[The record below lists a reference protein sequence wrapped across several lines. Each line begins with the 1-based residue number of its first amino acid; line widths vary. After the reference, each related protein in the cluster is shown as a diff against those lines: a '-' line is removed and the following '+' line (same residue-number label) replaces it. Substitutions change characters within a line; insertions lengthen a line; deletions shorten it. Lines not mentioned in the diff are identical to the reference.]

1 VAASIF
7 FVVQSYRLLGSA
19 QAIALCTPVVF
30 CSDYLRIWHVT
41 PHTVSTVVIVGG
53 AALFAIA
60 IRRGANLVAL
70 LLMSATFGSLFNFV
84 DFLVNPPWMPM
95 LLAVFAMAA
104 PDRTA
109 QERAA
114 IALLCVATWFGAYG
128 LTWFSKWIAAYLVDP
143 SFDIKADVLSTA
155 MFRIAGADRKVIHF
169 PLIATAKMIGSCLTS
184 WGIGFFV
191 IFMIISLQAVRR
203 GNFDRRKFFLLAWPT
218 LIPVAWFEVLS
229 SHSQI
234 HAFFVS
240 RSEAAAF
247 GILFAAAF
255 AAAGVNTSDLA
266 EQTTFLCSNKRGG
279 R

>member
-1 VAASIF
+1 
-7 FVVQSYRLLGSA
+7 
-19 QAIALCTPVVF
+19 
-30 CSDYLRIWHVT
+30 
-41 PHTVSTVVIVGG
+41 
-53 AALFAIA
+53 
-60 IRRGANLVAL
+60 
-70 LLMSATFGSLFNFV
+70 
-84 DFLVNPPWMPM
+84 
-95 LLAVFAMAA
+95 
-104 PDRTA
+104 
-109 QERAA
+109 
-114 IALLCVATWFGAYG
+114 VATWFGAYG